1 MLFFLY
7 VAARLAAFV
16 LVFVCLGSAISRARS
31 EESGKSLSL
40 FMWAVAFLALS
51 ALLAVI

>member
-16 LVFVCLGSAISRARS
+16 LVFVCFGLAISRARS
-31 EESGKSLSL
+31 EESGKSLPL
-40 FMWAVAFLALS
+40 FMWAIVFLALS